1 MKKLIALLLAAAM
14 CFALCAC
21 GSDNNTPKTIDA
33 TEQDN
38 IDILGE
44 WVWVGDKSNTIT
56 FNEDGTC
63 QYSSGHTA
71 KYSVNYDL
79 SIITIHDTF
88 TSNYNIINENGII
101 KLSCSADYV
110 RKENYENANA
120 EYIAAE
126 NAQKETNQLSAIDAF
141 YLEGKENRDDLVFG
155 KPYALNGTTNIT
167 FLSCSLG
174 EYKDYYYTLNF
185 NISIE
190 NNSENEVCV
199 RDGFIANGP
208 NEMVYI
214 PADIIFTVESNVF
227 ANKKGSGKLL
237 IDRIDGY
244 DSAIVLEGNSSRE
257 YSATI
262 SIPTHTVTI
271 SAKEEIEYDFENHH
285 QYVTITCAD
294 KELFLNVTDMID
306 QTIK

>member
-1 MKKLIALLLAAAM
+1 MKKIIALLLAIVV
-14 CFALCAC
+14 CLSLCAC
-21 GSDNNTPKTIDA
+21 GSSSKTA
-33 TEQDN
+33 K

-63 QYSSGHTA
+63 QYSSGHNA
-71 KYSVNYDL
+71 KYSVDYDL

-88 TSNYNIINENGII
+88 TMNYNIVNENGIV
-101 KLSCSADYV
+101 KLSSSADYV

-120 EYIAAE
+120 EYVAAE

-199 RDGFIANGP
+199 RDGFISNGP
-208 NEMVYI
+208 NELAYI

-237 IDRIDGY
+237 IDRIDG

-262 SIPTHTVTI
+262 SISAHTVTI
-271 SAKEEIEYDFENHH
+271 SAIEEIEYDLENHQ
-285 QYVTITCAD
+285 QYIIITCAD
-294 KELFLNVTDMID
+294 KELFLNVTDLID
-306 QTIK
+306 QTK